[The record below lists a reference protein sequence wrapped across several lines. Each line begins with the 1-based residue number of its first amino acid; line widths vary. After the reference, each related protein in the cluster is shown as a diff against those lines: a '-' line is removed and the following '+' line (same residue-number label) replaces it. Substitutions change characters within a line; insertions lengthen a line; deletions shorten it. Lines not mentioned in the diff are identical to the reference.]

1 MNRLL
6 IRMGVF
12 LATFVFSWAL
22 ISIVNRVYLRFD
34 KVAVGSE
41 VISPDS
47 RGGFTVY
54 DSRDGVHLIFEHAG
68 FPSRD
73 VARQAFQNML
83 CQPHQVLE
91 REALYDRQ
99 GKGVTGERLVI
110 TYRADSG
117 VDAVSVI
124 SFDDTNLYQIAS
136 TSLRHTLSFERAH
149 RRY

>member
-1 MNRLL
+1 MNSLV

-12 LATFVFSWAL
+12 LSTFVFSWAL
-22 ISIVNRVYLRFD
+22 TSIVNRVYLRFD
-34 KVAVGSE
+34 NVACGS
-41 VISPDS
+41 VVVSPGG
-47 RGGFTVY
+47 RGGFSLY

-83 CQPHQVLE
+83 RRPHQVLE
-91 REALYDRQ
+91 RKLLYDVR
-99 GKGVTGERLVI
+99 GKVVTGERLII

-124 SFDDTNLYQIAS
+124 SVDDTKVYEIAS
-136 TSLRHTLSFERAH
+136 TSLRHALSFERAH